1 MEEKFFEA
9 CGEARSKAEELGVRI
24 RPIQDLT
31 QARRILSGHRV
42 SDGFDRLAQLGRLDL
57 SLEALA
63 VNKQF
68 TSLFT
73 DEEANN
79 ALMRLLEAGYRFK

>member
-1 MEEKFFEA
+1 MEEKFLAA
-9 CGEARSKAEELGVRI
+9 CAEARAKAEAIGVRI
-24 RPIQDLT
+24 RPVADLT
-31 QARRILSGHRV
+31 QARRVLSGHRQ
-42 SDGFDRLAQLGRLDL
+42 SDGFALLAQKGRLDL

-63 VNKQF
+63 IKKQF

-79 ALMRLLEAGYRFK
+79 ALMRLLEAGYRF

>member
-1 MEEKFFEA
+1 MGISRMK
-9 CGEARSKAEELGVRI
+9 
-24 RPIQDLT
+24 
-31 QARRILSGHRV
+31 
-42 SDGFDRLAQLGRLDL
+42 
-57 SLEALA
+57 EALA